1 MTGIGRV
8 AATGLLVG
16 LVLAAGARRGR
27 AAEPSPRININTASA
42 QELTRLPG
50 IGPAKAEAILQHRAQ
65 HPFAGPMPG
74 NRVSSC
80 ALAVLML
87 MRGLGSAA
95 RPLRAPAASTSPT
108 RSPVA
113 ATLPIPVMLT
123 SSGVRHGRRLVA
135 RTRGE
140 IASVVP
146 RRTCGRTGLRRWPAA
161 AEAARDATRRH
172 K

>member
-65 HPFAGPMPG
+65 HPFAKAEELRDVKGIGEKLYERIKDQVTVGDAPPAPKG
-74 NRVSSC
+74 
-80 ALAVLML
+80 
-87 MRGLGSAA
+87 RGG
-95 RPLRAPAASTSPT
+95 
-108 RSPVA
+108 
-113 ATLPIPVMLT
+113 
-123 SSGVRHGRRLVA
+123 
-135 RTRGE
+135 
-140 IASVVP
+140 
-146 RRTCGRTGLRRWPAA
+146 
-161 AEAARDATRRH
+161 
-172 K
+172 